1 MAQLDSYTGT
11 PYSKFVKVRV
21 RKRATERLSRVG
33 KDVVRGLKE
42 SAAHARGEI
51 SLRAYEYDVPG
62 PVDVGA
68 IRAKSGLSQSQFARR
83 FGFSVR
89 TLQDWELGR
98 AQPPSA
104 VRAYLTVIDRFPK
117 TVEKALLGAA

>member
-1 MAQLDSYTGT
+1 M
-11 PYSKFVKVRV
+11 PKSKRV
-21 RKRATERLSRVG
+21 SKRAPESLSRVG
-33 KDVVRGLKE
+33 RDVVRGLKE
-42 SAAHARGEI
+42 SAAHVRGET
-51 SLRAYEYDVPG
+51 SLRAYEYDVPA
-62 PVDVGA
+62 PVDVKA

-83 FGFSVR
+83 YGFSTR

>member
-1 MAQLDSYTGT
+1 MPRD
-11 PYSKFVKVRV
+11 KRV
-21 RKRATERLSRVG
+21 ARRAPEKLSRVG
-33 KDVVRGLKE
+33 KDVVHGLKE

-62 PVDVGA
+62 PVDVAA

-83 FGFSVR
+83 FGFSTR

-98 AQPPSA
+98 SQPPSA
-104 VRAYLTVIDRFPK
+104 VRAYLTVIDRYPK

>member
-1 MAQLDSYTGT
+1 M
-11 PYSKFVKVRV
+11 PKSKRV
-21 RKRATERLSRVG
+21 SKSGPERLSRAG
-33 KDVVRGLKE
+33 KDVVHGLKE
-42 SAAHARGEI
+42 AAAHVRGEL

-62 PVDVGA
+62 PVHVKA

-83 FGFSVR
+83 YGFSVR

-98 AQPPSA
+98 AKPPSA
-104 VRAYLTVIDRFPK
+104 VRAYLTVIDRFPE

>member
-1 MAQLDSYTGT
+1 M
-11 PYSKFVKVRV
+11 PRSKRV
-21 RKRATERLSRVG
+21 SKRAPERLSRVG
-33 KDVVRGLKE
+33 KDGAQGLKE
-42 SAAHARGEI
+42 AAAHVRGEK

-62 PVDVGA
+62 PVDVKA
-68 IRAKSGLSQSQFARR
+68 IRGKSGLSQSQFARR
-83 FGFSVR
+83 FGFSAR

-104 VRAYLTVIDRFPK
+104 VRAYLTVIDRFPE